1 MSDAPAIAGL
11 ARLLG
16 DDSRAAMCLAMLDGR
31 PWTVTELAD
40 QARVGKACASE
51 HVAKLADAG
60 LVRTETQ
67 GRCKYVRLTP
77 ELARVLEPMAAL
89 AAQPAPPSSLAGVRS
104 RRRLAAARTCYDHLA
119 GRLGVAVFDALA
131 ARRVLVRRGGLT
143 VSPAGRGWF
152 ADLGIDVAA
161 LEAQRRTV
169 VRDCLDLTERRPH
182 LAGHLGAALCQTFL
196 DQEWVRRPDRTR
208 AVQLTPLGERA
219 VADLLGIGPAELAV
233 S

>member
-1 MSDAPAIAGL
+1 
-11 ARLLG
+11 
-16 DDSRAAMCLAMLDGR
+16 
-31 PWTVTELAD
+31 
-40 QARVGKACASE
+40 
-51 HVAKLADAG
+51 
-60 LVRTETQ
+60 
-67 GRCKYVRLTP
+67 
-77 ELARVLEPMAAL
+77 
-89 AAQPAPPSSLAGVRS
+89 
-104 RRRLAAARTCYDHLA
+104 
-119 GRLGVAVFDALA
+119 VAVFDALA
-131 ARRVLVRRGGLT
+131 ARRVLVRRGGLA

-182 LAGHLGAALCQTFL
+182 LAGHLGAALCRTFL

-219 VADLLGIGPAELAV
+219 VEDLLGIGPAELAV